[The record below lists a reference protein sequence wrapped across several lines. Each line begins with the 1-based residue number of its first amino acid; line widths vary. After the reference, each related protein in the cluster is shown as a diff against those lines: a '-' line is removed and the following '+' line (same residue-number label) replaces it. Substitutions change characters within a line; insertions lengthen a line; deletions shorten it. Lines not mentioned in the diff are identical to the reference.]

1 MTGVGSYF
9 GGSNFGATASSRSSD
24 GSGRDC
30 GVLGAREF
38 PLEHLAVNLELAAD
52 VVSEELERG
61 DAVAERLVAGAAVV
75 RAHGQHHSTGPA
87 PPN

>member
-1 MTGVGSYF
+1 MTRSICCTGRSATS
-9 GGSNFGATASSRSSD
+9 GGSSTSSTT
-24 GSGRDC
+24 GWLA
-30 GVLGAREF
+30 GVLAARDF
-38 PLEHLAVNLELAAD
+38 PLEHMAVNLELAAD
-52 VVSEELERG
+52 VVSAELERG